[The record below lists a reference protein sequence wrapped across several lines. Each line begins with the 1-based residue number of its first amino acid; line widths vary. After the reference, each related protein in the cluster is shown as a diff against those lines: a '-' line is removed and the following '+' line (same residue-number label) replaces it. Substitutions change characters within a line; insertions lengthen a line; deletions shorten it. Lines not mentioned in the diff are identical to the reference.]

1 MGVDSANM
9 HFLHMPTAPVGFLAA
24 AFLLAPLTGQSAAGN
39 FSFAD
44 PKGVNAVN
52 FRVDAPLNSITGFV
66 GNLRGDVAFDPEKP
80 EDIAGSIEAPLTGL
94 VLPNAQMREVLM
106 TRDWMNFEEHPV
118 VKLDIKGAK
127 GLKLLEPGVWEGTL
141 TAELNCRGATKPM
154 EIPARIRHLKGQA
167 RARGGARTGDL
178 MFIKADFV
186 LKRSDFGIKTSGGFD
201 KVGDQIQLTGELVGY
216 AP

>member
-1 MGVDSANM
+1 MRT
-9 HFLHMPTAPVGFLAA
+9 MPIGILAA
-24 AFLLAPLTGQSAAGN
+24 ALLLGPLTGQSAPGT

-52 FRVDAPLNSITGFV
+52 FRVDAPLNSIIGFV
-66 GNLRGDVAFDPEKP
+66 GNMRGDVTFDPEKP
-80 EDIAGSIEAPLTGL
+80 EAVSGSIEAPLTGL

-118 VKLDIKGAK
+118 VKLDIKEAK
-127 GLKLLEPGVWEGTL
+127 GLKLVEPGIWEGTL
-141 TAELNCRGATKPM
+141 TAELHCRGATKPLD
-154 EIPARIRHLKGQA
+154 IPVRIRHLKGQA
-167 RARGGARTGDL
+167 RARGGARGGDL

-201 KVGDQIQLTGELVGY
+201 KVGDQVHLTGELVGY

>member
-1 MGVDSANM
+1 MIIQLTPSV
-9 HFLHMPTAPVGFLAA
+9 PVGFLAVA
-24 AFLLAPLTGQSAAGN
+24 LLLAPLSAKSATGA

-52 FRVDAPLNSITGFV
+52 FRVDAPLNSISGFA
-66 GNLRGDVAFDPEKP
+66 GNLRGEVAFDPGKP
-80 EDIAGSIEAPLTGL
+80 EGISGNIEAPLTGL

-118 VKLDIKGAK
+118 VKLDIKAAK
-127 GLKLLEPGVWEGTL
+127 GLKLMEPGVWECVL
-141 TAELNCRGATKPM
+141 SAELHCRGAAKPM

-167 RARGGARTGDL
+167 RARGGARNGDL
-178 MFIKADFV
+178 LFIKADFV

-201 KVGDQIQLTGELVGY
+201 KVGDEIKISGELVGY
-216 AP
+216 SP

>member
-1 MGVDSANM
+1 MG
-9 HFLHMPTAPVGFLAA
+9 LLAA
-24 AFLLAPLTGQSAAGN
+24 AVLLVPFAGQAAPGT

-52 FRVDAPLNSITGFV
+52 FRVDAPLNSIAGFV
-66 GNLRGDVAFDPEKP
+66 GNLRGDIVFDPDKP
-80 EDIAGSIEAPLTGL
+80 EVISGSIEAPLTGL
-94 VLPNAQMREVLM
+94 VLPNPQMREVLM

-118 VKLDIKGAK
+118 VKLDIKEAK
-127 GLKLLEPGVWEGTL
+127 DLKLLEPGVWAGTL
-141 TAELNCRGATKPM
+141 TADLHCRGATKPM
-154 EIPARIRHLKGQA
+154 DIPVRIRHLKGQA
-167 RARGGARTGDL
+167 RARGGARGGDL

-201 KVGDQIQLTGELVGY
+201 KVGDQVHVAGELVGY